1 MMRAYG
7 PATEREAKPEVRQSR
22 EHTRRRFWLRQYRA
36 LVGKEFLQI
45 VRDPSS
51 WLVAGV
57 LPLIFLLLFGY
68 GITLD
73 AGVLHLGV
81 LNQSGG
87 RHSLGLTADFLHS
100 PWFSVRSVGSMD
112 EGARL
117 MRDSQVQGL
126 LVFRQ
131 DFDAALERGGTG
143 TVQIL
148 VDGSEPNTAQYIQS
162 YSQGLIA
169 VWQRAV
175 SGFGGA
181 DIRPVSLHTR
191 HWYNPAA
198 KSVQFLV
205 PGAIT
210 VIMTLI
216 GTLLTSLVFAR
227 EWERGTMEAMFATP
241 VSRMQLLLGK
251 LTPYFCLGMC
261 SMTLCATAAVTLF
274 GVPLRGS
281 VSALALLSS
290 VFMFCALGQGLLI
303 SVTLRGQLVA
313 AEAGLFSG
321 FLPAL
326 LLSGFVFDI
335 NSMPPFL
342 QALTWLLPARH
353 FNSCLRTVFL
363 TGDVWEVFLPG
374 LAFMVL
380 LAAVLLCLVY
390 RNLVKRLDA

>member
-1 MMRAYG
+1 M
-7 PATEREAKPEVRQSR
+7 KQNL
-22 EHTRRRFWLRQYRA
+22 WLRQLLA
-36 LVGKEFLQI
+36 LVRKEFQQI

-51 WLVAGV
+51 YLVAGV
-57 LPLIFLLLFGY
+57 LPFVFLLLFGY

-73 AGVLHLGV
+73 AGILRLAV
-81 LNQSGG
+81 LNESGG
-87 RHSLGLTADFLHS
+87 RHSLDLAADFAHS
-100 PWFSVRSVGSMD
+100 PWFSTRGVNGMD
-112 EGARL
+112 EAARL
-117 MRDSQVQGL
+117 MRDSEVQGI

-131 DFDAALERGGTG
+131 DFDAALDRGGVG
-143 TVQIL
+143 ELQVL

-162 YSQGLIA
+162 YSQGL
-169 VWQRAV
+169 VTRWQTTALP
-175 SGFGGA
+175 GGVA
-181 DIRPVSLHTR
+181 AEPPINVQPRF
-191 HWYNPAA
+191 WFNPAA

-251 LTPYFCLGMC
+251 LIPYFCMGMF
-261 SMTLCATAAVTLF
+261 SMALCAVAAVTLF
-274 GVPLRGS
+274 AVPFRGS
-281 VSALALLSS
+281 LWVLVLLSS
-290 VFMFCALGQGLLI
+290 VFMLSALGQGLLI

-335 NSMPPFL
+335 NSMPPVL
-342 QALTWLLPARH
+342 QALTRLLPASY
-353 FNSCLRTVFL
+353 FNTCLRTIFL
-363 TGDVWEVFLPG
+363 TGDVWEVFGPSLLFMG
-374 LAFMVL
+374 LLASVL
-380 LAAVLLCLVY
+380 LGLVY
-390 RNLVKRLDA
+390 RNLVKRLDV

>member
-1 MMRAYG
+1 M
-7 PATEREAKPEVRQSR
+7 KKNL
-22 EHTRRRFWLRQYRA
+22 WLQQLLA
-36 LVGKEFLQI
+36 LVRKEFQQI

-51 WLVAGV
+51 YLVAGV

-73 AGVLHLGV
+73 AGVLRLAV
-81 LNQSGG
+81 LNESGG
-87 RHSLGLTADFLHS
+87 RHSLDLAANFAHS
-100 PWFSVRSVGSMD
+100 PWFSTLGTGSMD
-112 EGARL
+112 EAARL
-117 MRDSQVQGL
+117 MRDSKVQGV

-131 DFDAALERGGTG
+131 DFDAALERGAAGEIQ
-143 TVQIL
+143 VL
-148 VDGSEPNTAQYIQS
+148 VDGAEPNTAQYIQS
-162 YSQGLIA
+162 YSQGLISR
-169 VWQRAV
+169 WQATAMP
-175 SGFGGA
+175 GGA
-181 DIRPVSLHTR
+181 ALQAPISLQPR
-191 HWYNPAA
+191 FWYNPAA

-251 LTPYFCLGMC
+251 LIPYFCMGMF
-261 SMTLCATAAVTLF
+261 SMALCAGAAVLLF
-274 GVPLRGS
+274 SVPFRGS
-281 VSALALLSS
+281 WWVLLVISS
-290 VFMFCALGQGLLI
+290 VFMLSALGQGLLI

-335 NSMPPFL
+335 NSMPPVL
-342 QALTWLLPARH
+342 QALTRLLPARY
-353 FNSCLRTVFL
+353 FNTCLRTIFL
-363 TGDVWEVFLPG
+363 TGDVWEIFIPSLLFMG
-374 LAFMVL
+374 LLSAIL
-380 LAAVLLCLVY
+380 LGLVY
-390 RNLVKRLDA
+390 KNLVKRLDV

>member
-1 MMRAYG
+1 MLRNI
-7 PATEREAKPEVRQSR
+7 
-22 EHTRRRFWLRQYRA
+22 WLRQLFA
-36 LVGKEFLQI
+36 LVGKEFQQI

-51 WLVAGV
+51 YLVAGV
-57 LPLIFLLLFGY
+57 LPFIFLLLFGY

-73 AGVLHLGV
+73 AGVLRLGV

-87 RHSLGLTADFLHS
+87 RHSLSLAADFAHS
-100 PWFSVRSVGSMD
+100 PWFATRPVGTMTD
-112 EGARL
+112 AGRM
-117 MRDSQVQGL
+117 MRDSVVQGI
-126 LVFRQ
+126 LVIQQ
-131 DFDAALERGGTG
+131 DFDEQLERGSAGA
-143 TVQIL
+143 VQVL
-148 VDGSEPNTAQYIQS
+148 VDGSEPNTAQYIQN
-162 YSQGLIA
+162 YSQGLIMS
-169 VWQRAV
+169 WQRTALPDGV
-175 SGFGGA
+175 AAALPINIQPRF
-181 DIRPVSLHTR
+181 
-191 HWYNPAA
+191 WYNPAA

-251 LTPYFCLGMC
+251 LIPYFCMGMFSMALC
-261 SMTLCATAAVTLF
+261 SVAAVTLF
-274 GVPLRGS
+274 AVPFRGS
-281 VSALALLSS
+281 LWVLVLLSS
-290 VFMFCALGQGLLI
+290 VFMLSALGQGLLI

-335 NSMPPFL
+335 NSMPPVL
-342 QALTWLLPARH
+342 QALTRLLPASY
-353 FNSCLRTVFL
+353 FNTCLRTIFL
-363 TGDVWEVFLPG
+363 TGDVWGVFGPSLLFMG
-374 LAFMVL
+374 LLASVL
-380 LAAVLLCLVY
+380 LGLVY

>member
-1 MMRAYG
+1 ML
-7 PATEREAKPEVRQSR
+7 KNL
-22 EHTRRRFWLRQYRA
+22 WLRQLLA
-36 LVGKEFLQI
+36 LISKEFWQI

-51 WLVAGV
+51 YLVAGV

-73 AGVLHLGV
+73 AGILHMGV

-87 RHSLGLTADFLHS
+87 QYSLGLETDFAHS
-100 PWFSVRSVGSMD
+100 PWFTTRPIDSMA

-117 MRDSQVQGL
+117 MRDSKLQGL
-126 LVFRQ
+126 LIFRQ

-143 TVQIL
+143 MLQIL

-162 YSQGLIA
+162 YSQGLIS
-169 VWQRAV
+169 VWQSRLSDA
-175 SGFGGA
+175 GQ
-181 DIRPVSLHTR
+181 SLLPPLGLQVR
-191 HWYNPAA
+191 YWYNPAA

-251 LTPYFCLGMC
+251 LIPYFVLGMFSMALC
-261 SMTLCATAAVTLF
+261 SGAAVLLF
-274 GVPLRGS
+274 DIPFRGS
-281 VSALALLSS
+281 VGALALLSA
-290 VFMFCALGQGLLI
+290 VFMFSALGQGLLI

-326 LLSGFVFDI
+326 ILSGFVFDI
-335 NSMPPFL
+335 NSMPFAL
-342 QALTWLLPARH
+342 QLLARLIPATY
-353 FNSCLRTVFL
+353 FNTCLRTVFL
-363 TGDVWEVFLPG
+363 TGDVWEIFLPG
-374 LAFMVL
+374 LAFMAL
-380 LAAVLLCLVY
+380 LAAILLGLVY